1 MIPENFP
8 MGTIIAER
16 RLVLY
21 EHTGEKRTITVSLGA
36 PVKVDFPGLPQVEG
50 DESGSGLHRYRCPLQ
65 IDGLDHD
72 GKTFPIAGEDPF
84 VALQYAIHFIGDL
97 LKDGTERLGL
107 ENRARFDSSTRDSWV
122 WRFPQTTEKS

>member
-1 MIPENFP
+1 MTPENFP

-36 PVKVDFPGLPQVEG
+36 PVKAHFPGIRQVEG
-50 DESGSGLHRYRCPLQ
+50 DESGPRLQLYRCPLQ

-72 GKTFPIAGEDPF
+72 DKIFPIAGGDPF
-84 VALQYAIHFIGDL
+84 VALQYAIDFIGEL
-97 LKDGTERLGL
+97 LKGGSERLGL

-122 WRFPQTTEKS
+122 WRFPRTTEKS